1 MLMARAPRPAKR
13 GEGGPDPERG
23 EGEGPGEGPLDNGC
37 PSIHGQ
43 NLPRDVRR
51 GVGDE
56 KDPALSRDAAPLIAD
71 EDDAQGLH
79 SGPTVVDGMLYVN
92 SGYSSM
98 PGNVLLAFSTK

>member
-43 NLPRDVRR
+43 NLPCDVRR
-51 GVGDE
+51 GVRGEEDGHAFE
-56 KDPALSRDAAPLIAD
+56 LAGVADARDRVARF
-71 EDDAQGLH
+71 ERR
-79 SGPTVVDGMLYVN
+79 LYVRDDRV
-92 SGYSSM
+92 GE
-98 PGNVLLAFSTK
+98 PRVKKTRRD